1 MRPPLRGSW
10 WGREFGK
17 HASARTLTG
26 GDARPPPKFFWR
38 WRTEVSEQR
47 AELRSAGQPGAA
59 VPTWFGVAGEEFGG
73 TPALEPGRA
82 GTPVLHRVF
91 LMADRSAEQRAE
103 LRSAGQPTAAVPTW
117 FFFQIGMRAGSA
129 SVRPTREIPSR
140 PPMAG

>member
-73 TPALEPGRA
+73 TPA
-82 GTPVLHRVF
+82 
-91 LMADRSAEQRAE
+91 AE
-103 LRSAGQPTAAVPTW
+103 LRSAGQLGAAVPTW
-117 FFFQIGMRAGSA
+117 FFFQIGVRGGSA
-129 SVRPTREIPSR
+129 EC
-140 PPMAG
+140 PPHTGNS